1 MISKKQLLANQS
13 NAQLGGVKTD
23 EGKQKIRFNALKHG
37 IWGKL
42 ISEYESDIYQDLLA
56 DLIDELQPKGI
67 IQNMMVERIAV
78 AYLRL
83 YRLAKAEKEYIVETL
98 HPSEVKIYLD
108 WDTKDGY
115 SSLVGHEVVEIM
127 FSTFSRYETSIENR
141 FYRAIKELRDLKNGF
156 VLQEGNNG

>member
-23 EGKQKIRFNALKHG
+23 DGKQKIRFNALKHG

-42 ISEYESDIYQDLLA
+42 ISEYESDLYQDLLA

-78 AYLRL
+78 AYLRM
-83 YRLAKAEKEYIVETL
+83 YRLAKAENEFIQSTL
-98 HPSEVKIYLD
+98 NPSNPDISLKFND
-108 WDTKDGY
+108 DGY
-115 SSLVGHEVVEIM
+115 DPKIDKQAVNAM
-127 FSTFSRYETSIENR
+127 FDIYARYETTIENH
-141 FYRAIKELRDLKNGF
+141 FYRALKELQSYKNGF
-156 VLQEGNNG
+156 VLQEGSNG

>member
-42 ISEYESDIYQDLLA
+42 ISEYESDLYQDLLV
-56 DLIDELQPKGI
+56 DLLDELEPKGI

-78 AYLRL
+78 AYLRM
-83 YRLAKAEKEYIVETL
+83 YRLAKAENEFIKATL
-98 HPSEVKIYLD
+98 NPSSPEITLKFND
-108 WDTKDGY
+108 DGY
-115 SSLVGHEVVEIM
+115 DPKIDRQAMSSMFEIYA
-127 FSTFSRYETSIENR
+127 RYETTIENH
-141 FYRAIKELRDLKNGF
+141 FYRALKELRDYKNGF
-156 VLQEGNNG
+156 VLQKEQYE